1 LDPSFLYV
9 VSQKTP
15 KLQIFQEPSIPFS
28 QLDPTYMATLM
39 DMALPLEEW
48 RSLFVL
54 IKALGDNDGEPIT
67 AEDIERKR
75 TAVAALLKTP
85 ARFKK
90 KRQEEGDDGTSRT
103 LFEDAPDPPRVDTIK
118 LEVIDEQGWIRD
130 GAPLGLVSHV
140 QDIKDTVVQT
150 AESLPGLYRDFSAMQ
165 ALMANDIDNLETRI
179 GMVSESNKAAR
190 QDSAAPPLLFLWTQ
204 MLFEHSS
211 HQ

>member
-1 LDPSFLYV
+1 VYKVFATDTSGCQTLCRHYVGKDGGRICLATALPNAETCGTRHQGNFVPLDPSFLYV

-75 TAVAALLKTP
+75 TAVAAPLKTP
-85 ARFKK
+85 AR
-90 KRQEEGDDGTSRT
+90 
-103 LFEDAPDPPRVDTIK
+103 
-118 LEVIDEQGWIRD
+118 LE
-130 GAPLGLVSHV
+130 
-140 QDIKDTVVQT
+140 K
-150 AESLPGLYRDFSAMQ
+150 
-165 ALMANDIDNLETRI
+165 ETR
-179 GMVSESNKAAR
+179 GR
-190 QDSAAPPLLFLWTQ
+190 G
-204 MLFEHSS
+204 
-211 HQ
+211 